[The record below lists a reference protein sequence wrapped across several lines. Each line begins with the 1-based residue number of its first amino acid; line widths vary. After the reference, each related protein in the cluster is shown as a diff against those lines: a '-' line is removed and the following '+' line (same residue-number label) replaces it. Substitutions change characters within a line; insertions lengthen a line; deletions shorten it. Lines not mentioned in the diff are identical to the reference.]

1 MNEVKNRSIL
11 EFCKNFAIWIKNE
24 SIAQSNV
31 YLNKKN
37 SYTSG
42 KSMVYYRIYYV
53 LQQQAE
59 AFLIPLE
66 ILGFDDVH
74 EKDFLSMEEII
85 LPKSKCMDRFPLEY
99 HESAIY
105 WMKDNMWVIN
115 TEIDDIYNKGKLDK
129 FDQGQL
135 DAYEEI
141 LDYMEKNAEELGFN
155 LLDLSPKAVKE
166 IRKKRMLK

>member
-1 MNEVKNRSIL
+1 VNKEKNKLFL
-11 EFCKNFAIWIKNE
+11 EFCSDFTNWIKEQSIQEHNNHIKISE
-24 SIAQSNV
+24 STTLGKSIA
-31 YLNKKN
+31 Y
-37 SYTSG
+37 YR
-42 KSMVYYRIYYV
+42 VYYA

-85 LPKSKCMDRFPLEY
+85 LPKSKCMDKLPLEY
-99 HESAIY
+99 QESIIY
-105 WMKDNMWVIN
+105 WMQDNMLVIN
-115 TEIDDIYNKGKLDK
+115 TEIDDIYNKGKLDNY
-129 FDQGQL
+129 DQGQL

-141 LDYMEKNAEELGFN
+141 LDYMEKKAEKLRLN

-166 IRKKRMLK
+166 VRKKRMLK

>member
-1 MNEVKNRSIL
+1 VKKEKNKLFL
-11 EFCKNFAIWIKNE
+11 EFCRDFTNWIKEQSIQEHNIHIKKSE
-24 SIAQSNV
+24 STT
-31 YLNKKN
+31 L
-37 SYTSG
+37 G
-42 KSMVYYRIYYV
+42 KSMAYYSVYYS

-74 EKDFLSMEEII
+74 EKDFLSMEKII
-85 LPKSKCMDRFPLEY
+85 LPKSKCMDRFQLEY
-99 HESAIY
+99 QESIID
-105 WMKDNMWVIN
+105 WMQDNMWVIN
-115 TEIDDIYNKGKLDK
+115 TEIGDIYNKGKLDK

-141 LDYMEKNAEELGFN
+141 LDYMEKKAEELGFN

-166 IRKKRMLK
+166 VRKKRMLK